1 DTDMNIVMT
10 DSGGIVEVQGTA
22 EGAPFT
28 RDQFDQLLALAAQGI
43 GQLHEFQQCLIQD
56 PERLS
61 VVVE

>member
-1 DTDMNIVMT
+1 MT

-22 EGAPFT
+22 EGTPFT
-28 RDQFDQLLALAAQGI
+28 RDQLDQLLVLAAQGI